1 MRINGTKVKILAY
14 ADDICVIGRNKEEI
28 ERMLERIYK
37 YTQWAGLKFNPAKC
51 WSLSMINHGVRKY
64 NIIIMWTT
72 FKPGLGAR
80 LPAITEMGGEYKY
93 LGVQR
98 DRTMER
104 SPKELV
110 DTITEKAEKICNLA
124 QR

>member
-1 MRINGTKVKILAY
+1 MRINGTKVKILTY
-14 ADDICVIGRNKEEI
+14 ADDICVIGITKEEI

-51 WSLSMINHGVRKY
+51 GSLSMINHGVRKY
-64 NIIIMWTT
+64 NNIIMWTT

-80 LPAITEMGGEYKY
+80 LPAITEMGGEY
-93 LGVQR
+93 
-98 DRTMER
+98 RTMER

-110 DTITEKAEKICNLA
+110 DAITEKAEKICNLA